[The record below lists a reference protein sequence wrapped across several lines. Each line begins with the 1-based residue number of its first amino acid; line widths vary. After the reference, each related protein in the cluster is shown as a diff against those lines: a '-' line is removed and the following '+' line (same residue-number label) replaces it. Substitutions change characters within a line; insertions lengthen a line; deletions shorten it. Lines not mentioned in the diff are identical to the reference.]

1 MWHVGPTQREET
13 RGTQGRVAQ
22 AQWCQELRQPCCGGV
37 SQSTFNKDTRVCE
50 RYVLLILSCVS
61 VLFPAGAHNSSAGA
75 GGRGRPTQFFSLGKK
90 SRRHRSLWRVTLLK
104 CVCLSA
110 SRPPPCPTACPSRG
124 SLHRPLPK
132 RTRTPPRS
140 ATARRSPCSGPPAS
154 PPSSQPPPTNTQLP
168 SVRCASRVGRAS
180 QLRPLYHALSTTCSL
195 LRAPKPLRYTPGP
208 QAPTPRHP
216 AALPTHA
223 LSTPHAIHVSR
234 VLGAGSIE
242 PSASAP
248 PTTSARR

>member
-1 MWHVGPTQREET
+1 MISYHLGERPRAPQNAASP
-13 RGTQGRVAQ
+13 G
-22 AQWCQELRQPCCGGV
+22 
-37 SQSTFNKDTRVCE
+37 STACA
-50 RYVLLILSCVS
+50 LP
-61 VLFPAGAHNSSAGA
+61 PAGTATAIAGPRDASAAAHSPPLSRADRSS
-75 GGRGRPTQFFSLGKK
+75 FSLPATQPAR
-90 SRRHRSLWRVTLLK
+90 SRQSPPGSSP
-104 CVCLSA
+104 SA
-110 SRPPPCPTACPSRG
+110 AW
-124 SLHRPLPK
+124 
-132 RTRTPPRS
+132 TRESVS
-140 ATARRSPCSGPPAS
+140 ATYHVVVATLTPRRPVPHNLASSSLTAALARLSS
-154 PPSSQPPPTNTQLP
+154 PPSPQAYSHSTTLCHSAPKPLQRAT
-168 SVRCASRVGRAS
+168 SVAALAAATADEHTTAQRPLRLSRGRAS

-234 VLGAGSIE
+234 VLGAGSFE